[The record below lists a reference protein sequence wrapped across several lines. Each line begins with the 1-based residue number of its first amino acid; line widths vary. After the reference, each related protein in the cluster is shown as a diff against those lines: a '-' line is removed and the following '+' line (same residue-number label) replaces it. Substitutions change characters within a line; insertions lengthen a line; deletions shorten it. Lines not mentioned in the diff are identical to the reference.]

1 MTSRVRRFP
10 DAFGRQVHSFET
22 DLDFDGLSGDPMHAV
37 FIRAPWV
44 EKTGSDVEVL
54 RVNGRLVVIGG
65 EDAHHCAADSEPGVA
80 RRGGPA

>member
-1 MTSRVRRFP
+1 MTT
-10 DAFGRQVHSFET
+10 ET
-22 DLDFDGLSGDPMHAV
+22 LS
-37 FIRAPWV
+37 
-44 EKTGSDVEVL
+44 ELYGSDVEVL